1 MTLATDIAAV
11 LTTAGYSNLRAYR
24 FDSSSVD
31 QICIIPGGG
40 RKDLV
45 FSSDGS
51 GSADIARPNVQ
62 IQVRDADLATAENR
76 ALAIIILLHRGIV
89 ANCISVVHDGRAPDY
104 WIDDN
109 NNHIFSIEFQVILTP
124 GLVG

>member
-1 MTLATDIAAV
+1 MTLASDIAAA
-11 LTTAGYSNLRAYR
+11 LTAAGYSNIRAYR
-24 FDSSSVD
+24 FDSASVD

-45 FSSDGS
+45 FSADGS

-62 IQVRDADLATAENR
+62 IQVRHADLATAESR
-76 ALAIIILLHRGIV
+76 AQAIITLLHRGTV
-89 ANCISVVHDGRAPDY
+89 TNCVSVTHDGRAPDY

-109 NNHIFSIEFQVILTP
+109 NLHIFSIEFQVILTP